1 MQIISFK
8 DLMSDTLFGHTLL
21 VVVGGQDVCTAQS
34 EIRVTRRVYNPVHFE
49 G

>member
-8 DLMSDTLFGHTLL
+8 DLMSDTLFGLL